1 MVQKITIELDVESP
15 NGLSD
20 FDLGEVKEAVKRTL
34 YEYDN
39 FTQILLEDEYN
50 LVFLF
55 DPEDEA
61 QERARA
67 AARDIAACG
76 NKVWVARA
84 DLGKNPKGEPRDPGD
99 LTPAEAQELM
109 SELMRS

>member
-39 FTQILLEDEYN
+39 FTGILLEDEYH
-50 LVFLF
+50 L
-55 DPEDEA
+55 PEVHVYCAE
-61 QERARA
+61 E
-67 AARDIAACG
+67 
-76 NKVWVARA
+76 NENA
-84 DLGKNPKGEPRDPGD
+84 DTTEETEETKD
-99 LTPAEAQELM
+99 
-109 SELMRS
+109 

>member
-39 FTQILLEDEYN
+39 FTGILLEDEYH
-50 LVFLF
+50 L
-55 DPEDEA
+55 PEVYVSCAE
-61 QERARA
+61 E
-67 AARDIAACG
+67 
-76 NKVWVARA
+76 NENA
-84 DLGKNPKGEPRDPGD
+84 DTTEE
-99 LTPAEAQELM
+99 TEET
-109 SELMRS
+109 

>member
-39 FTQILLEDEYN
+39 FTGILLEDEYH
-50 LVFLF
+50 L
-55 DPEDEA
+55 PEVSVSCAEDNE
-61 QERARA
+61 
-67 AARDIAACG
+67 
-76 NKVWVARA
+76 NA
-84 DLGKNPKGEPRDPGD
+84 DTTEETKD
-99 LTPAEAQELM
+99 
-109 SELMRS
+109 

>member
-39 FTQILLEDEYN
+39 FTGILLEDEHN
-50 LVFLF
+50 L
-55 DPEDEA
+55 PEVYVSCADE
-61 QERARA
+61 
-67 AARDIAACG
+67 
-76 NKVWVARA
+76 NNNA
-84 DLGKNPKGEPRDPGD
+84 DTTEETED
-99 LTPAEAQELM
+99 
-109 SELMRS
+109 

>member
-39 FTQILLEDEYN
+39 FTGILLEDEYH
-50 LVFLF
+50 L
-55 DPEDEA
+55 PEVSVSLSE
-61 QERARA
+61 E
-67 AARDIAACG
+67 
-76 NKVWVARA
+76 NENA
-84 DLGKNPKGEPRDPGD
+84 DSTEETEETKD
-99 LTPAEAQELM
+99 
-109 SELMRS
+109 

>member
-39 FTQILLEDEYN
+39 FTGILLEDEYH
-50 LVFLF
+50 L
-55 DPEDEA
+55 PEVSVSLAE
-61 QERARA
+61 E
-67 AARDIAACG
+67 
-76 NKVWVARA
+76 NENA
-84 DLGKNPKGEPRDPGD
+84 DSTEETEETKD
-99 LTPAEAQELM
+99 
-109 SELMRS
+109 